1 MEWLSGKQT
10 QKRNQ
15 AYQFYISYYS
25 RLYKCFWC
33 NGVSFGGAI
42 EGIEVMSVIFAK
54 RFGITVGTFVMIYN
68 FQISKM
74 RTIVHNIDEGAFI
87 TITEVAD
94 VFKSNMDK

>member
-1 MEWLSGKQT
+1 
-10 QKRNQ
+10 
-15 AYQFYISYYS
+15 
-25 RLYKCFWC
+25 
-33 NGVSFGGAI
+33 
-42 EGIEVMSVIFAK
+42 MSVIFAK